1 MARLLPHLPAILR
14 TTAERLRISDDYQW
28 GHMGLCNC
36 GFLCQ
41 QVTQLT
47 KSEIHQRA
55 MQRSGDWSEQLND
68 YCPTSGLPFDDAI
81 AALLHTGF
89 DIDDLKHLERLSDPE
104 ILAHVKPKRR
114 LSHNIKGDVICYLN
128 TWAELIEQKLVH
140 GVALPQLNEPV
151 IEPAIG

>member
-1 MARLLPHLPAILR
+1 MARLLSHIPTILR
-14 TTAERLRISDDYQW
+14 TTAERLRASDDYQW

-47 KSEIHQRA
+47 KAEIHQRA
-55 MQRSGDWSEQLND
+55 MQRYGDWSEQLND

-81 AALLHTGF
+81 SALLHAGF

-104 ILAHVKPKRR
+104 ILAYVNPKRR

-128 TWAELIEQKLVH
+128 TWADLMEEKLVQRI
-140 GVALPQLNEPV
+140 ALPTVTEQIP
-151 IEPAIG
+151 EPAVT